1 MISKDLLLK
10 KGTIEALVLSSE
22 GDHVVSE
29 LATEMD
35 VAEGTARQ
43 RMNELAEEGL
53 VEVDA
58 TIIDGNAVKVYRAS
72 AGGTEAAELLT
83 ELLPET
89 SDRLLDSSPSATRA
103 DAVLESDDE

>member
-10 KGTIEALVLSSE
+10 KGTIEALLSTNE
-22 GDHVVSE
+22 GDHVVSY
-29 LATEMD
+29 LAARMD

-58 TIIDGNAVKVYRAS
+58 TIIDGNAVKVYRVS
-72 AGGTEAAELLT
+72 TDGVEAAELLT

-89 SDRLLDSSPSATRA
+89 SDRLLDSSPSATRS